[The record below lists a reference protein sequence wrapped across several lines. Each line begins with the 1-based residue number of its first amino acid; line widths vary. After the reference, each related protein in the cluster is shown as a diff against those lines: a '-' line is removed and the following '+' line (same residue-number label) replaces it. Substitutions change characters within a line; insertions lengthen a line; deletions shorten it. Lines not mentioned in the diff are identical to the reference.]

1 MAVGEQLKRKVEA
14 VQETW
19 LVQWF
24 AFLPRCPWLG
34 VKENLAGSDLARA
47 FCWLALSS
55 NLRQHKKQSLQNDL
69 QRLDLRLPPAAELV
83 KMALNKPE
91 TELLAKKAA
100 ATLEKQVEKQ
110 MENLKAAGLDEK
122 ALQAFAQKAGTKLGA
137 IHV

>member
-1 MAVGEQLKRKVEA
+1 MVLVPHRYSEDLPAEAMAVGEQLKRKVEA

-69 QRLDLRLPPAAELV
+69 QRLDLRLPPARVIFRARLD
-83 KMALNKPE
+83 LCRG
-91 TELLAKKAA
+91 LLPAC
-100 ATLEKQVEKQ
+100 VSHFC
-110 MENLKAAGLDEK
+110 
-122 ALQAFAQKAGTKLGA
+122 LQYCSFT
-137 IHV
+137 